1 MEYEAI
7 LLKGLWETVYMTALS
22 ALLAYALGLPI
33 GVLLYTSGEKGLAP
47 RPILHGVLD
56 KTVNIIRA
64 VPFTIL
70 MLLLMPVSSFV
81 TGSSIGPSSAVL
93 SLVIGSAPLVGRMC
107 ESSFDELDR
116 GVIETAVLSSAT
128 PFQVVTKVLISE
140 SLPSLV
146 RGFSVISVTLL
157 GYSAMA
163 GALGAGGLGDIAV
176 RYGMHRYNY
185 PVMLATVAV
194 IVVLVQLI
202 QKYLS
207 LFAEKIDKRKV

>member
-1 MEYEAI
+1 MEYGAI

-33 GVLLYTSGEKGLAP
+33 GVLLYTFGEKGLAP

-81 TGSSIGPSSAVL
+81 TGSSIGPSS
-93 SLVIGSAPLVGRMC
+93 
-107 ESSFDELDR
+107 
-116 GVIETAVLSSAT
+116 AVLSSAT

-207 LFAEKIDKRKV
+207 LLAEKIDKRKI

>member
-1 MEYEAI
+1 M
-7 LLKGLWETVYMTALS
+7 V
-22 ALLAYALGLPI
+22 
-33 GVLLYTSGEKGLAP
+33 
-47 RPILHGVLD
+47 
-56 KTVNIIRA
+56 
-64 VPFTIL
+64 
-70 MLLLMPVSSFV
+70 
-81 TGSSIGPSSAVL
+81 
-93 SLVIGSAPLVGRMC
+93 
-107 ESSFDELDR
+107 
-116 GVIETAVLSSAT
+116 TAVLSSAT

-207 LFAEKIDKRKV
+207 LLAEKIDKRKV